1 MTPAE
6 IFAKHGLANADLIV
20 QAASATGLPLAVL
33 AAMVQK
39 ESGGQNVYGHDA
51 GGVFS
56 TLYGSVT
63 VDGVTYGKGANI
75 PVTQSNFA
83 EFRRQVIDNGK
94 ASNGVGPCQITYWG
108 FFAQNPTYEFWDAL
122 QNLKFGADL
131 IKSYLAGD
139 TSDASISAAGAR
151 YNGGTNPGAKALTYG
166 ADLLT
171 KTKAWRARL
180 AGASEIGGS
189 GMDWANVEPDLY
201 RLMNKNYTPGRAGRS
216 IDKIVLHHNGG
227 TLTTEQCWQV
237 WQTREAS
244 AHYQVEVGGRI
255 GQLVNDSDTA
265 WHAGNQDANQTSIG
279 IEHANI
285 TLSPTWTISDATL
298 DAGAHLVAALCRF
311 YGLGR
316 PVWGQN
322 VFPHKQFYS
331 TECPGAIAGAQNAA
345 YMERASYY
353 YDNLTGAAA
362 PADTATTD
370 TEDIFM
376 STEATELLGTI
387 ADRLLVVCD
396 ALTVGKEGVK
406 FDGDVIARLR
416 SIESKLDA
424 LAADTTEPERAEPET
439 PAEPDAGK
447 EAIKAAV
454 TAIRAAADAIEAQ
467 L

>member
-1 MTPAE
+1 
-6 IFAKHGLANADLIV
+6 
-20 QAASATGLPLAVL
+20 
-33 AAMVQK
+33 
-39 ESGGQNVYGHDA
+39 
-51 GGVFS
+51 
-56 TLYGSVT
+56 
-63 VDGVTYGKGANI
+63 
-75 PVTQSNFA
+75 
-83 EFRRQVIDNGK
+83 
-94 ASNGVGPCQITYWG
+94 
-108 FFAQNPTYEFWDAL
+108 
-122 QNLKFGADL
+122 
-131 IKSYLAGD
+131 
-139 TSDASISAAGAR
+139 
-151 YNGGTNPGAKALTYG
+151 
-166 ADLLT
+166 
-171 KTKAWRARL
+171 
-180 AGASEIGGS
+180 
-189 GMDWANVEPDLY
+189 MDWANVEPDLY

-424 LAADTTEPERAEPET
+424 LATTTEPERAEPEPAT
-439 PAEPDAGK
+439 PAETAPVTGA
-447 EAIKAAV
+447 
-454 TAIRAAADAIEAQ
+454 TAIREALATARAALSIIEAN